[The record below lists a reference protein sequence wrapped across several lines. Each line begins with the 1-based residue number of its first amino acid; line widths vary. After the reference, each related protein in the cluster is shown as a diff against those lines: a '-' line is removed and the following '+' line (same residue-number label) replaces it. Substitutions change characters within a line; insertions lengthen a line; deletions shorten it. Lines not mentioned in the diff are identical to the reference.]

1 MIATLSAPQTFD
13 GRFSDARSAAS
24 REVRVRIDQGAV
36 IIERGDGGK
45 ALHWPLARI
54 ETAEP
59 ITASAGDVLIQEPA
73 RAGGTLF
80 VMGPEFARELA
91 RLAPHLTARSRR
103 WQGLRPFVYVA
114 LTLAAIAALVH
125 ITDFSP
131 ARSLARLLPH
141 GTRVALGK
149 EVIRSSTGGRAVCE
163 NPKGKDALAVLAK
176 RLSDASG
183 GKTAFRVT
191 VADVDVIN
199 AFAAPGEQIVI
210 LRKLLETADSADEVA
225 GVLAHEM
232 GHGLELHPESGI
244 VRAVGLIAITEFIFG
259 GNGGTI
265 GNIGLYL
272 TQLGYSRQ
280 AEREADA
287 RAVGILKSAQ
297 ISNRGIIDFFKR
309 MSKMDGAPK
318 DADATATGSA
328 LDMLRTHPSTAERL
342 AMFAAQPAYPT
353 TPALTSEQ
361 WRALKGICG
370 QGVSTPEKSEK
381 SAPRAPVPQRDI

>member
-1 MIATLSAPQTFD
+1 MIATVSAPQVFD
-13 GRFSDARSAAS
+13 GRFSEARSAAS
-24 REVRVRIDQGAV
+24 RDVQVHFDRGAV
-36 IIERGDGGK
+36 VIERGDVGA
-45 ALHWPLARI
+45 ALRWPLDQI

-59 ITASAGDVLIQEPA
+59 ITASSGDVLVQEPA

-80 VMGPEFARELA
+80 VVGAEFASELA
-91 RLAPHLTARSRR
+91 RRAPHLTAGARR
-103 WQGLRPFVYVA
+103 WQGLRPFVYVTA
-114 LTLAAIAALVH
+114 VIAAIAGLVYV
-125 ITDFSP
+125 TDFSP
-131 ARSLARLLPH
+131 ARSIARLLPH
-141 GTRVALGK
+141 GTRVALGR
-149 EVIRSSTGGRAVCE
+149 EVVRQSTGGRAVCE
-163 NPKGKDALAVLAK
+163 EPAGKSALAVLAK

-183 GKTAFRVT
+183 GKTAFKVT

-309 MSKMDGAPK
+309 MSKMEGVVK
-318 DADATATGSA
+318 DAAGKAAGSA

-342 AMFAAQPAYPT
+342 AMFEAQPAYAT
-353 TPALTSEQ
+353 TPALSDEE

-370 QGVSTPEKSEK
+370 HRGSTQEKFEK
-381 SAPRAPVPQRDI
+381 PVPRAPVPQRDI